1 MAAGPAGYAVE
12 PALGSPR
19 SPAGGWFT
27 DVGVGAWLRLRL
39 WGLSWL
45 VVRCRAAGGEPV
57 CWDGHVGGDVSHGD
71 GTLTLCVGPASSLG
85 ALVLGSRGKPV
96 CVGTRRRSPG
106 RPGPRR
112 RRTGIR
118 RARRESRSGDRPGT
132 L

>member
-71 GTLTLCVGPASSLG
+71 GTLTLCVGPVSSLG
-85 ALVLGSRGKPV
+85 ALVLGSRGSQ
-96 CVGTRRRSPG
+96 CAS
-106 RPGPRR
+106 
-112 RRTGIR
+112 
-118 RARRESRSGDRPGT
+118 AQDGDRQAGQARGEGEQVSGGRAARV
-132 L
+132 